1 MKLFVKKINFFKT
14 IMNKIKSYFLFS
26 REHRS
31 GIFLLFVIIILVQ
44 LGYFFFGNYFR
55 AIEIN
60 KEDKAWLLVQNEID
74 SLKSIQATKKDTIYP
89 FNPNYI
95 SDYKGYKLGMSI
107 QEIDRLQAYRK
118 KGKFVN
124 SAKEFQQVTQVSNA
138 FLVKV
143 SPYFKFPDWVKNKGT
158 ATSEK
163 FHKFLP
169 KEKEKIIQKDINSAT
184 REDLIAVYGIGE
196 KLADKILQEKE
207 KFGSFVSMEQF
218 QFIWGIS
225 PEALADIE
233 KRFAVKTQTGLQKI
247 AINDL
252 SQKELAKFPYFNYS
266 LAKEI
271 IIYRTMNNRIKN
283 VDDLTKIKGMPNE
296 KIKII
301 ALYLDF

>member
-1 MKLFVKKINFFKT
+1 
-14 IMNKIKSYFLFS
+14 MNKIKSYFLFS

-31 GIFLLFVIIILVQ
+31 GIFLLFAIIILVQ
-44 LGYFFFGNYFR
+44 LAYIFFGDYF
-55 AIEIN
+55 ISKN
-60 KEDKAWLLVQNEID
+60 NTTEDKAWLLVQNEID
-74 SLKSIQATKKDTIYP
+74 SLKSIQSTKKDTIYP

-95 SDYKGYKLGMSI
+95 TDYKGYKLGMTI
-107 QEIDRLQAYRK
+107 QEIDRLHAFRK
-118 KGKFVN
+118 QGKFVN
-124 SAKEFQQVTQVSNA
+124 SVEEFQQVTKVSNA
-138 FLVKV
+138 FLSKI

-169 KEKEKIIQKDINSAT
+169 KEKEKIIQKDINVAT

-207 KFGSFVSMEQF
+207 KLGGFVSMEQF
-218 QFIWGIS
+218 QFMWGIS
-225 PEALADIE
+225 PEAISDLE
-233 KRFAVKTQTGLQKI
+233 KRFTIKSQIGIKKI

-252 SQKELAKFPYFNYS
+252 SQKELAKFPYFNYA

-271 IIYRTMNNRIKN
+271 VIYRTMNSGIKN
-283 VDDLTKIKGMPNE
+283 IDDLTKIKGMPNE

-301 ALYLDF
+301 ALYLEF

>member
-1 MKLFVKKINFFKT
+1 
-14 IMNKIKSYFLFS
+14 MNKIKSYFLFS

-31 GIFLLFVIIILVQ
+31 GIFLLFAIIIVVQ
-44 LGYFFFGNYFR
+44 LGYFFLKDNFISTNNN
-55 AIEIN
+55 A
-60 KEDKAWLLVQNEID
+60 EDIAWLSVQNEID
-74 SLKSIQATKKDTIYP
+74 SLKNIQATKKDTIYP

-95 SDYKGYKLGMSI
+95 TDYKGYKLGMSI
-107 QEIDRLQAYRK
+107 QEIDRLHAYRK

-124 SAKEFQQVTQVSNA
+124 SAEEFQQITQVSVA
-138 FLVKV
+138 FLSKV
-143 SPYFKFPDWVKNKGT
+143 SPYFKFPDWVKNKNNV
-158 ATSEK
+158 TSEK

-169 KEKEKIIQKDINSAT
+169 KEKEKIIQKDINTAT

-207 KFGSFVSMEQF
+207 KLGCFVSMEQF

-225 PEALADIE
+225 PEALADLE
-233 KRFAVKTQTGLQKI
+233 KRFSVKTQSGIKKI

-252 SQKELAKFPYFNYS
+252 SQKELAKFPYFNYP

-271 IIYRTMNNRIKN
+271 VIYRTMNNGIKN

-296 KIKII
+296 KINII

>member
-1 MKLFVKKINFFKT
+1 
-14 IMNKIKSYFLFS
+14 MNKLKSYFLFS

-31 GIFLLFVIIILVQ
+31 GIFLLFAIIIVIQ
-44 LGYFFFGNYFR
+44 LGYFFLKDSFIYGN
-55 AIEIN
+55 N
-60 KEDKAWLLVQNEID
+60 NSEDKAWLLVQKEID
-74 SLKSIQATKKDTIYP
+74 SLKDIQATKKDTIYP

-95 SDYKGYKLGMSI
+95 TDYKGYKLGMSI

-124 SAKEFQQVTQVSNA
+124 SAQEFQQVTQVSNA
-138 FLVKV
+138 FLSKI
-143 SPYFKFPDWVKNKGT
+143 SPYFKFPDWVKNKGIT
-158 ATSEK
+158 TSEK

-169 KEKEKIIQKDINSAT
+169 KEKEKIIQKDINVAT

-207 KFGSFVSMEQF
+207 KLGGFVSMEQF
-218 QFIWGIS
+218 QFMWGIS
-225 PEALADIE
+225 PEAISDLE
-233 KRFAVKTQTGLQKI
+233 KRFTIKSQIGIKKI

-252 SQKELAKFPYFNYS
+252 SQKELAKFPYFNYA

-271 IIYRTMNNRIKN
+271 VIYRTMNSGIKN
-283 VDDLTKIKGMPNE
+283 IDDLTKIKGMPNE

-301 ALYLDF
+301 ALYLEF

>member
-1 MKLFVKKINFFKT
+1 M
-14 IMNKIKSYFLFS
+14 FS

-31 GIFLLFVIIILVQ
+31 GIFLLFVIIIIVQ
-44 LGYFFFGNYFR
+44 LAYVFFGDYF
-55 AIEIN
+55 ITKSN
-60 KEDKAWLLVQNEID
+60 TTEDKAWLLVQNEID
-74 SLKSIQATKKDTIYP
+74 SLKSIQSTKKDTIYP

-95 SDYKGYKLGMSI
+95 TDFKGYKLGMTI
-107 QEIDRLQAYRK
+107 QEIDRLHAFRK
-118 KGKFVN
+118 QGKFVN
-124 SAKEFQQVTQVSNA
+124 SVEDFQQVTKVSNA
-138 FLVKV
+138 FLSKI

-169 KEKEKIIQKDINSAT
+169 KEKEKIIQKDINVAT

-207 KFGSFVSMEQF
+207 KLGGFVSMEQF
-218 QFIWGIS
+218 QFMWGIS
-225 PEALADIE
+225 PEAISDLE
-233 KRFAVKTQTGLQKI
+233 KRFTIKSQIGIKKI

-252 SQKELAKFPYFNYS
+252 SQKELAKFPYFNYA

-271 IIYRTMNNRIKN
+271 VIYRTMNSGIKN
-283 VDDLTKIKGMPNE
+283 IDDLTKIKGMPNE

-301 ALYLDF
+301 ALYLEF

>member
-1 MKLFVKKINFFKT
+1 
-14 IMNKIKSYFLFS
+14 MNKLKSYFLFS

-31 GIFLLFVIIILVQ
+31 GIFLLFAIIVFVQ
-44 LGYFFFGNYFR
+44 LSYFFLKNQLVSN
-55 AIEIN
+55 EN
-60 KEDKAWLLVQNEID
+60 HTEDKAWLLVQNEID
-74 SLKSIQATKKDTIYP
+74 SLKHIQATKKDTIYP

-95 SDYKGYKLGMSI
+95 TDYKGYKLGMSI
-107 QEIDRLQAYRK
+107 QEIDRLHAYRK

-124 SAKEFQQVTQVSNA
+124 SAKEFQEITQVSNA
-138 FLVKV
+138 FLTKV

-163 FHKFLP
+163 FPKYLP
-169 KEKEKIIQKDINSAT
+169 KEKEKIVQKDINFAS

-196 KLADKILQEKE
+196 KLADKILLEKE
-207 KFGSFVSMEQF
+207 KLGGFVSMEQF

-225 PEALADIE
+225 PEAIADLE
-233 KRFAVKTQTGLQKI
+233 KRFAVKNSIGIKKI

-266 LAKEI
+266 IAKEI
-271 IIYRTMNNRIKN
+271 IIYRTMNNGIKN

-301 ALYLDF
+301 ALYLEF